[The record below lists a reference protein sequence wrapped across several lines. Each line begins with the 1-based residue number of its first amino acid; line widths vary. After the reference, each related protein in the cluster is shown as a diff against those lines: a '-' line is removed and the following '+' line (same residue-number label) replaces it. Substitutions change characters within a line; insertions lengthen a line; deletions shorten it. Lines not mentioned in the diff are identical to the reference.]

1 LFPIQLTLEVPLT
14 LLALQ
19 APFDFANKSC
29 GMHVCEKNETNL
41 MQLKQNSK
49 QVQLEQHDVANP

>member
-1 LFPIQLTLEVPLT
+1 MFPIQLTLEVPLT

-19 APFDFANKSC
+19 APFDFVNKGC
-29 GMHVCEKNETNL
+29 GIHVCEKNETNL
-41 MQLKQNSK
+41 MQLTQNSK